1 MKSHEKKLWSSTYR
15 HALAIRLR
23 SIAGSLLK
31 EGPLVVCLAS
41 HDVISDKLQRNT
53 TIALR
58 GRFIGHWHWGFIRGF
73 LAKGSFQTMRD
84 SLGSGSSLAWDSTNP
99 VAIYQT
105 MSDHLNDIAGLWP
118 SRESTSGWVSSS
130 GLTSKQDQDW
140 LIYTHMKHTRI
151 PFLSHDSC
159 TKAKVEQMLYPQGR
173 DKSILLV
180 IRTTFCLVLLL
191 GILSRALPFTPD
203 VKRGACICGRI

>member
-1 MKSHEKKLWSSTYR
+1 M
-15 HALAIRLR
+15 
-23 SIAGSLLK
+23 
-31 EGPLVVCLAS
+31 
-41 HDVISDKLQRNT
+41 
-53 TIALR
+53 
-58 GRFIGHWHWGFIRGF
+58 
-73 LAKGSFQTMRD
+73 M
-84 SLGSGSSLAWDSTNP
+84 
-99 VAIYQT
+99 
-105 MSDHLNDIAGLWP
+105 
-118 SRESTSGWVSSS
+118 
-130 GLTSKQDQDW
+130 
-140 LIYTHMKHTRI
+140 HTRI